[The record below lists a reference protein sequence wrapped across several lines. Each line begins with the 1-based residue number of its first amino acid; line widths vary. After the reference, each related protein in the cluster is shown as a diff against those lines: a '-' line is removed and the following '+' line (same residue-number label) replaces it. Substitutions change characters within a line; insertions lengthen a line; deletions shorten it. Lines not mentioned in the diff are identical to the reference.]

1 MRTEGLKSKRDRLRW
16 RMDSMTQE
24 EEPEERHEGRKTEV
38 AQEDREKEKENQVV
52 ITMDKNTSYAPASL

>member
-1 MRTEGLKSKRDRLRW
+1 
-16 RMDSMTQE
+16 MTQE